1 MDILA
6 VFFRL
11 EFSMTM
17 FLLEM
22 VKVKNWPESVKGQD
36 SGEHFHPNINRNK
49 ELNFWE
55 AINEFCVTLSDF
67 Y

>member
-1 MDILA
+1 
-6 VFFRL
+6 
-11 EFSMTM
+11 MTM